1 MYLIPKNKLISI
13 KKFSSN
19 YKGKLISFST
29 VEVNILSVVRQV
41 YVNLLIFSSVSNH
54 HNVSIQTKLREW
66 IWRK

>member
-41 YVNLLIFSSVSNH
+41 YVNLLIFS